1 MCGLDVYK
9 ASRRAFATGRHG
21 LRRTAPPR
29 IDGCREG
36 HFEVFVRAVRVRDV
50 VLRVP
55 VSVCS
60 VSTSYVTIWNGWY
73 HGTRP
78 TGSRARSYCCISSG
92 GKG

>member
-1 MCGLDVYK
+1 MCGLDVYNV
-9 ASRRAFATGRHG
+9 SRRAFASGRHG

-55 VSVCS
+55 VSVDGVC
-60 VSTSYVTIWNGWY
+60 TSYVSVRNHWSGAQ
-73 HGTRP
+73 RP
-78 TGSRARSYCCISSG
+78 AGSRAKS
-92 GKG
+92 